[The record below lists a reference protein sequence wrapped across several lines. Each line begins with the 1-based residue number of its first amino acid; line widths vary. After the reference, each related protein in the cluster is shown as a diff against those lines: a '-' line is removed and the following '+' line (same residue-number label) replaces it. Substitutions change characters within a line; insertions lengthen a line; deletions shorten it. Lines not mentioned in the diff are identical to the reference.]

1 VPDAH
6 LLVKPA
12 FLSIPPRTGSY
23 GDEAVDLAL
32 LAGRELDAEQQLAVD
47 ARLSYGPGGR
57 WVALEGGIVEA
68 RQNGK
73 TTNVLEPVTL
83 FDFFLLPPDRIVW
96 TAHLF
101 RTAREA
107 FTDFDVMI
115 ASTPYLS
122 RRVKKISYAN
132 GEESIELH
140 HPDGPSASQG
150 AKLEFLAR
158 SKGGGRGLG
167 GKRVVM
173 DEALFLAAE
182 SMGALMPTL
191 AARSMSGDP
200 QIDYGSSAG
209 RIDSDHLR
217 GLRVRGRRGGDPTLV
232 WVEFCDPSGWANPP
246 CVRGKDCTHVVGTD
260 GCALDDETRWRSANH
275 ALGRRISY
283 EYVRGERRA
292 LSPREFGRERM
303 GWWDDPVNDTTSF
316 LEDWLDC
323 TDTTSVSIGQP
334 VYAIDVAPNSR
345 SAAIV
350 AATELPGGRTHLELV
365 EYRTGVRWVAE
376 RCNQLNTAAIAPLE
390 WVLDP
395 GGPAG
400 VLLPS
405 LATVGIDPRKTTFRE
420 LGRACEGVSVAVQG
434 HAIAHLGDPIIT
446 AAITGAGRRDI
457 GDGMWAWSRRR
468 SDADICPL
476 VAASIAWWGLAT
488 TEAPKPPPAS
498 PITESAVPAAG
509 TSETNIFELG
519 F

>member
-1 VPDAH
+1 MPEQLEV
-6 LLVKPA
+6 VQPA

-23 GDEAVDLAL
+23 GDEAVDLAA
-32 LAGRELDAEQQLAVD
+32 LAGRELDAEQQIAVD
-47 ARLSYGPGGR
+47 ARLSFGPGGR
-57 WVALEGGIVEA
+57 WVALEGGIIEA

-101 RTAREA
+101 RTARDA
-107 FTDFDVMI
+107 FNDFDLMI

-122 RRVKKISYAN
+122 KRVKKISYAN
-132 GEESIELH
+132 GEEFIQLNN
-140 HPDGPSASQG
+140 G

-158 SKGGGRGLG
+158 SKGAGRGLG

-173 DEALFLAAE
+173 DEALFLAADA
-182 SMGALMPTL
+182 MGALMPTL
-191 AARSMSGDP
+191 AARSVTGDP

-217 GLRVRGRRGGDPTLV
+217 GLRVRGRRGGDPSLV
-232 WVEFCDPSGWANPP
+232 WVEFADKGSWANPP
-246 CVRGKDCTHVVGTD
+246 CVQGRECTHVPGVE
-260 GCALDDETRWRSANH
+260 GCALDDEDRWRSANH
-275 ALGRRISY
+275 ALGRRISL

-303 GWWDDPVNDTTSF
+303 GWWDDPANDTGSF
-316 LEDWLDC
+316 LEDWLSCVDAESRSAGRPVFAV
-323 TDTTSVSIGQP
+323 DVSPG
-334 VYAIDVAPNSR
+334 SR

-350 AATELPGGRTHLELV
+350 AATAGPDGRPHLELV

-376 RCNQLNTAAIAPLE
+376 RCVQLQAQQPLE
-390 WVLDP
+390 WILDP

-400 VLLPS
+400 VLLAD
-405 LATVGIDPRKTTFRE
+405 LAAVGIDPRKLTFRD
-420 LGRACEGVSVAVQG
+420 LGRACEGLSVAAGSKNV
-434 HAIAHLGDPIIT
+434 AHLGDPIVT
-446 AAITGAGRRDI
+446 AAISGAGRRDI

-468 SDADICPL
+468 SDADIAPL
-476 VAASIAWWGLAT
+476 VACSVAWYGLAT
-488 TEAPKPPPAS
+488 AEQPKPPPAAPLGLSEDGPAITDDS
-498 PITESAVPAAG
+498 PATM
-509 TSETNIFELG
+509 G